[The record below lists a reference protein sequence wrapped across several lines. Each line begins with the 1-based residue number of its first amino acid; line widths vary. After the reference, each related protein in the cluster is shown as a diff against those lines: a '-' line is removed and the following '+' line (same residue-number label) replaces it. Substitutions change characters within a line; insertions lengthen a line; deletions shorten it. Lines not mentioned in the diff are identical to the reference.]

1 MDKEEINMQVL
12 EHENLLA
19 GFQDNVV
26 TEPIIVA
33 AEQELSVGQVFA
45 LNVTGEAIAMTTE
58 SAATDVY
65 GIMADAVATASGE
78 TKAAVGYKR
87 GEFNA
92 RKIIL
97 PMGGDKVA
105 YKKAL
110 SNIGITLR
118 DTIAAVAQGEE

>member
-1 MDKEEINMQVL
+1 MRVL

-26 TEPIIVA
+26 TEPVTVA
-33 AEQELSVGQVFA
+33 AEQELSVGQVIA
-45 LNVTGEAIAMTTE
+45 LNATGQAIAMTDA
-58 SAATDVY
+58 SVATDVY
-65 GIMADAVATASGE
+65 GIMADAIATAAGE
-78 TKAAVGYKR
+78 TKAAVCYKR

-97 PMGGDKVA
+97 PEVENTIA

-118 DTIAAVAQGEE
+118 ETIAAVTQGEE

>member
-1 MDKEEINMQVL
+1 MYVL

-19 GFQDNVV
+19 GFQDKVV
-26 TEPIIVA
+26 TEAIKVA

-45 LNVTGEAIAMTTE
+45 LNAKGEAVAMTKESVATE
-58 SAATDVY
+58 VY
-65 GIMADAVATASGE
+65 GIMADAVATAASE
-78 TKAAVGYKR
+78 TKAAVCYKR
-87 GEFNA
+87 GEFNS

-97 PMGGDKVA
+97 PTDSNAVE

-118 DTIAAVAQGEE
+118 DTIAAIPQTKGEE

>member
-1 MDKEEINMQVL
+1 MTVL
-12 EHENLLA
+12 EYENLLA

-26 TEPIIVA
+26 TEAVTVA
-33 AEQELSVGQVFA
+33 AEQELSVGQVFTLDEQGQA
-45 LNVTGEAIAMTTE
+45 VAMTAGAPTE
-58 SAATDVY
+58 VY
-65 GIMADAVATASGE
+65 GIMADAIATTAGE
-78 TKAAVGYKR
+78 TKAAVCYKR

-97 PMGGDKVA
+97 PEDSDVIA

-118 DTIAAVAQGEE
+118 NTISADSQGMEE

>member
-1 MDKEEINMQVL
+1 MQVL

-26 TEPIIVA
+26 TEPVIVA
-33 AEQELSVGQVFA
+33 SEQELSVGQVIA
-45 LNVTGEAIAMTTE
+45 LNAEGEAIAMTDSSTV
-58 SAATDVY
+58 TDVY
-65 GIMADAVATASGE
+65 GIMADAVATAVSE
-78 TKAAVGYKR
+78 KKAAVCYKR
-87 GEFNA
+87 GEFNS

-97 PMGGDKVA
+97 PSGGNKVA

-118 DTIAAVAQGEE
+118 DTIAAVTQGEE

>member
-1 MDKEEINMQVL
+1 MAVL
-12 EHENLLA
+12 EHDNLLA
-19 GFQDNVV
+19 GFQSDVV
-26 TEPIIVA
+26 TEPITVA

-45 LNVTGEAIAMTTE
+45 LNTDGQAIAMIAE
-58 SAATDVY
+58 STATDVY
-65 GIMADAVATASGE
+65 GIMADAVATAAGE
-78 TKAAVGYKR
+78 TKEAVCYKR

-97 PMGGDKVA
+97 PVGASAVA

-118 DTIAAVAQGEE
+118 NTILAIPQGEE

>member
-1 MDKEEINMQVL
+1 MPIL
-12 EHENLLA
+12 EFENLLA
-19 GFQDNVV
+19 GFQSDVV

-33 AEQELSVGQVFA
+33 PKQELSVGQVFA
-45 LNVTGEAIAMTTE
+45 LNE
-58 SAATDVY
+58 SGQAVSMKAESTATDVY
-65 GIMADAVATASGE
+65 GIMADAVATATDE

-92 RKIIL
+92 RKIIF
-97 PMGGDKVA
+97 PEGANAVA

-118 DTIAAVAQGEE
+118 NTVPADPQGEE

>member
-1 MDKEEINMQVL
+1 MHVL

-45 LNVTGEAIAMTTE
+45 LNAEGEAIGMTDAST
-58 SAATDVY
+58 ATDVY
-65 GIMADAVATASGE
+65 GIMADAVATAVGE

-97 PMGGDKVA
+97 PTGGNAVA

-118 DTIAAVAQGEE
+118 ETIAAVPQGEE

>member
-1 MDKEEINMQVL
+1 MPIL
-12 EHENLLA
+12 EFDNLLA
-19 GFQDNVV
+19 GFQSDVV

-33 AEQELSVGQVFA
+33 SNQELSVGQVFE
-45 LNVTGEAIAMTTE
+45 LNVDGQAVAMTDE
-58 SAATDVY
+58 STATDVY
-65 GIMADAVATASGE
+65 GIMADAIATTASE
-78 TKAAVGYKR
+78 KKTAVCYKR

-97 PMGGDKVA
+97 PLDANQVA

-118 DTIAAVAQGEE
+118 NTIQADPQGEE

>member
-1 MDKEEINMQVL
+1 
-12 EHENLLA
+12 
-19 GFQDNVV
+19 
-26 TEPIIVA
+26 
-33 AEQELSVGQVFA
+33 VGQVFA

-92 RKIIL
+92 RTIIL

>member
-1 MDKEEINMQVL
+1 MNVL

-19 GFQDNVV
+19 GFQDKVV
-26 TEPIIVA
+26 TEPITVA

-45 LNVTGEAIAMTTE
+45 LNPVGEAIAMTKESVATE
-58 SAATDVY
+58 VY
-65 GIMADAVATASGE
+65 GIMADAVATAAGE
-78 TKAAVGYKR
+78 TKAAVCYKR
-87 GEFNA
+87 GEFNS

-97 PMGGDKVA
+97 PTDSNAVE

-118 DTIAAVAQGEE
+118 DTIAAIPQTKGEE

>member
-1 MDKEEINMQVL
+1 MFVL

-19 GFQDNVV
+19 GFQDKVV

-45 LNVTGEAIAMTTE
+45 LNAKGEAIAMAKETLVTE
-58 SAATDVY
+58 VY
-65 GIMADAVATASGE
+65 GIMADAVATAAGE
-78 TKAAVGYKR
+78 TKSAVCYKR
-87 GEFNA
+87 GEFNS

-97 PMGGDKVA
+97 PTDSDA
-105 YKKAL
+105 IAFKKAL

-118 DTIAAVAQGEE
+118 DTIVAISQTKGEE

>member
-1 MDKEEINMQVL
+1 MRVL

-26 TEPIIVA
+26 TEPVVVA

-45 LNVTGEAIAMTTE
+45 LNEDGQAIAMTSESTATE
-58 SAATDVY
+58 VY
-65 GIMADAVATASGE
+65 GIMADAVATAAGE
-78 TKAAVGYKR
+78 TKAAVCYKC

-97 PMGGDKVA
+97 PADGNAVA

-118 DTIAAVAQGEE
+118 ETIAAVPQGEE

>member
-1 MDKEEINMQVL
+1 MPIL
-12 EHENLLA
+12 EYENLLA
-19 GFQDNVV
+19 GFQSDVV

-33 AEQELSVGQVFA
+33 PDQELSVGQIFA
-45 LNVTGEAIAMTTE
+45 LNASGQAVAMKSE
-58 SAATDVY
+58 SVATDIY
-65 GIMADAVATASGE
+65 GIMADAVATASDE

-92 RKIIL
+92 RKIIF
-97 PMGGDKVA
+97 PDGVDSVA

-118 DTIAAVAQGEE
+118 NTVHADPQGEE

>member
-1 MDKEEINMQVL
+1 MPIL
-12 EHENLLA
+12 EYENLLA
-19 GFQDNVV
+19 GFQSDVV
-26 TEPIIVA
+26 TEPITVA

-45 LNVTGEAIAMTTE
+45 LNAGGQAVSMKAE
-58 SAATDVY
+58 SVATDVY
-65 GIMADAVATASGE
+65 GIMADAVATASNE

-92 RKIIL
+92 RKIIF
-97 PMGGDKVA
+97 PEGADHVA

-118 DTIAAVAQGEE
+118 NTLPADPQGEE

>member
-1 MDKEEINMQVL
+1 MFVL

-19 GFQDNVV
+19 GFQDKVV

-45 LNVTGEAIAMTTE
+45 LNAKGEAIAMAKETLVTE
-58 SAATDVY
+58 VY
-65 GIMADAVATASGE
+65 GIMADAVATAAGE
-78 TKAAVGYKR
+78 TKSAVCYKR
-87 GEFNA
+87 GEFNS

-97 PMGGDKVA
+97 PTDSDA
-105 YKKAL
+105 IAFKKAL

-118 DTIAAVAQGEE
+118 DTIAAISQTKGEE

>member
-1 MDKEEINMQVL
+1 MYAL

-19 GFQDNVV
+19 GFQDKVV
-26 TEPIIVA
+26 TEPIKVA

-45 LNVTGEAIAMTTE
+45 LDAKGEAVAMTKESVATE
-58 SAATDVY
+58 VY
-65 GIMADAVATASGE
+65 GIMADAVATAAGE
-78 TKAAVGYKR
+78 TKAAVCYKR
-87 GEFNA
+87 GEFNS

-97 PMGGDKVA
+97 PTDSNVIE

-118 DTIAAVAQGEE
+118 DTIAAIPQTKGEE